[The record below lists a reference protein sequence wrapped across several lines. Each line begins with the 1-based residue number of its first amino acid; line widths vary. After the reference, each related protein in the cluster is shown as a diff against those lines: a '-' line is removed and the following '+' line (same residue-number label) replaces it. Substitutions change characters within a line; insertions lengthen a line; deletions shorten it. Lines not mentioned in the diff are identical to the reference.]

1 VQKIIKVSNEN
12 GDAEVHCLG
21 RSGYHPLMKGIS
33 RMTIKLK
40 DVPGSNL
47 DPLERLCLKGPTT
60 PLN

>member
-1 VQKIIKVSNEN
+1 
-12 GDAEVHCLG
+12 
-21 RSGYHPLMKGIS
+21 MKGIS